1 MTGKTSFRYLIV
13 AAAILTAAL
22 VQLAGCGGGGGG
34 SLGAQTGVLKLAI
47 TDKPADAYAEVV
59 VSVRE
64 VRVVPAGHDQAA
76 DDDPALPVLARYDTP
91 IAINVMQLQFIQQ
104 ALGQATLPA
113 GSYSQIRLILAANP
127 KGQGQAPV
135 NYLTLNSDPGTR
147 IPLTTPSAQ
156 QSGLK
161 VLGPIEVKPGVIN
174 AYAMDFDPNTAIV
187 ARGNGQYNF
196 KPTGIRLVRMA
207 ADLAGYGSIGG
218 TVTSAF
224 KDWSSATV
232 TIKRRGAINDSDP
245 IAAGTIFSS
254 YTSGRW
260 EAPFTAFVPPSAAGV
275 SYKAFVA
282 SNGFQVYSSQA
293 VPVAQG
299 QMTALPDL
307 SLAR

>member
-13 AAAILTAAL
+13 AAAILAAAL
-22 VQLAGCGGGGGG
+22 LQLAGCGGGGGG
-34 SLGAQTGVLKLAI
+34 PSVAQTGVLKLAI
-47 TDKPADAYAEVV
+47 TDKPADAYDSVV

-64 VRVVPAGHDQAA
+64 VRVVPAGHDKAA
-76 DDDPALPVLARYDTP
+76 DDDPALPVVVRYDTP
-91 IAINVMQLQFIQQ
+91 KTIDVLKLQFIQQ
-104 ALGQATLPA
+104 ALGQVTLPA

-127 KGQGQAPV
+127 NGKGQDPV
-135 NYLTLNSDPGTR
+135 NYLTLKSDPATK
-147 IPLTTPSAQ
+147 IPLTTPSGE

-161 VLGPIEVKPGVIN
+161 VLGPLEVKPGVIN
-174 AYAMDFDPNTAIV
+174 AYAIDFDPNTAIV

-196 KPTGIRLVRMA
+196 KPTGIRLVRMT
-207 ADLAGYGSIGG
+207 ADLAGYGSVGA
-218 TVTSAF
+218 TVTSTF

-260 EAPFTAFVPPSAAGV
+260 EAPFTAFVPPSAPGV

-282 SNGFQVYSSQA
+282 SNGFQLYSSQA
-293 VPVAQG
+293 VPVTQG
-299 QMTALPDL
+299 QMTALPDV

>member
-1 MTGKTSFRYLIV
+1 MTRKTSFRYLIV
-13 AAAILTAAL
+13 AAAILAAAL
-22 VQLAGCGGGGGG
+22 IQLAGCGGGGGNPPP
-34 SLGAQTGVLKLAI
+34 TGVLKLAI
-47 TDKPADAYAEVV
+47 TDKPADAYGSVV

-64 VRVVPAGHDQAA
+64 VRVVPAGRDKAT
-76 DDDPALPVLARYDTP
+76 DDDPALPVLVRYDTP
-91 IAINVMQLQFIQQ
+91 KTIDVMQLQFIQE

-113 GSYSQIRLILAANP
+113 GNYSQIRLILAANP
-127 KGQGQAPV
+127 KGQGQEPV
-135 NYLTLNSDPGTR
+135 NYLTLKSDPGTR
-147 IPLTTPSAQ
+147 IPLTTPSGE

-161 VLGPIEVKPGVIN
+161 VLGPLEVKPGVIN
-174 AYAMDFDPNTAIV
+174 AYAIDFDPNTAVV

-196 KPTGIRLVRMA
+196 KPTGIRLIRMA
-207 ADLAGYGSIGG
+207 ADLVGYGSIGG

-282 SNGFQVYSSQA
+282 SNGFQIYSSQA

-299 QMTALPDL
+299 QMTTLPDIPL
-307 SLAR
+307 SR